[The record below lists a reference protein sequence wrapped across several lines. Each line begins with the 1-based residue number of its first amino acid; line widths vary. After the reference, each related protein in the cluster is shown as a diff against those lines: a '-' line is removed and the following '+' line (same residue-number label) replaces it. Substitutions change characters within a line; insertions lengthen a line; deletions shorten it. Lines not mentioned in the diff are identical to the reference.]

1 MKTEQLVASLVADRA
16 GSTRPLGRS
25 VGWAVL
31 AGALVSLVI
40 FAVEFGPRV
49 DLAAAFATWRFDFKL
64 LLVLAALM
72 AASAACLA
80 MARPVVVAR
89 WRWSVLP
96 VLFLAV
102 ALLGVELVAVP
113 AGTWQARLV
122 GSNAIDCLTAI
133 PLFALAPLAALL
145 LTMRRAAAPASPALA
160 GAACGALA
168 AAAAAVIYAFHCF
181 DDSPLFVLTWY
192 TLAAIPVI
200 LLGAA
205 VGRRL
210 LRW

>member
-1 MKTEQLVASLVADRA
+1 MKTDQLVSSLVADLA
-16 GSTRPLGRS
+16 GSARPLGRS
-25 VGWAVL
+25 VGRAVL

-49 DLAAAFATWRFDFKL
+49 DLAAAFATWRFDLKL
-64 LLVLAALM
+64 VLVLASLL

-80 MARPVVVAR
+80 MARPVTTGR
-89 WRWSVLP
+89 WRWTLLP
-96 VLFLAV
+96 ALLIAAAALATELAV
-102 ALLGVELVAVP
+102 LP
-113 AGTWQARLV
+113 AGTWEARLV
-122 GSNAIDCLTAI
+122 GSNALVCLTAI
-133 PLFALAPLAALL
+133 PLFALAPLGALL
-145 LTMRRAAAPASPALA
+145 LAMRRAAPASPALA

-192 TLAAIPVI
+192 SLAAIPVV
-200 LLGAA
+200 LLGAL

>member
-1 MKTEQLVASLVADRA
+1 MKTEQLVASLVADQA
-16 GSTRPLGRS
+16 GSVRPLGRT
-25 VGWAVL
+25 VGGAVL
-31 AGALVSLVI
+31 GGALVSLVI

-64 LLVLAALM
+64 VLVLAALL

-80 MARPVVVAR
+80 MARPVVIAR
-89 WRWSVLP
+89 WQWSVLP
-96 VLFLAV
+96 VLFLAA
-102 ALLGVELVAVP
+102 ALLGVELVVVP
-113 AGTWQARLV
+113 AETWQARLV
-122 GSNAIDCLTAI
+122 GSNALDCLTAI

-168 AAAAAVIYAFHCF
+168 AAAAAVLYAFHCF

-192 TLAAIPVI
+192 PLAAIPVI
-200 LLGAA
+200 VAGAVA
-205 VGRRL
+205 GHRL

>member
-16 GSTRPLGRS
+16 VSARPLRRS
-25 VGWAVL
+25 VGKAML
-31 AGALVSLVI
+31 MGALVSLVI
-40 FAVEFGPRV
+40 FAVEYGPRV
-49 DLAAAFATWRFDFKL
+49 DLLPALMTWRFDLKL
-64 LLVLAALM
+64 ALVLAAVV
-72 AASAACLA
+72 AAAAACLA
-80 MARPVVVAR
+80 MARPVSTER
-89 WRWSVLP
+89 WRWTVLP
-96 VLFLAV
+96 VLLIATSTLAAELAV
-102 ALLGVELVAVP
+102 VP
-113 AGTWQARLV
+113 AARWKAQLV
-122 GSNAIDCLTAI
+122 GSNALDCLTAI

-145 LTMRRAAAPASPALA
+145 LTMRRAAPASPALA

-192 TLAAIPVI
+192 SLAAIPVV

-205 VGRRL
+205 VGHRL

>member
-1 MKTEQLVASLVADRA
+1 MKTEQFVASLVADRA

-25 VGWAVL
+25 VSRAVL
-31 AGALVSLVI
+31 AGAAVSLVI
-40 FAVEFGPRV
+40 FALEFGPRV
-49 DLAAAFATWRFDFKL
+49 DLAAAFATWRFDAK
-64 LLVLAALM
+64 LVLVISALV

-80 MARPVVVAR
+80 MARPLITVR
-89 WRWSVLP
+89 WRWAVLP
-96 VLFLAV
+96 VLLIAAAALATELAV
-102 ALLGVELVAVP
+102 LP
-113 AGTWQARLV
+113 AGTWEARLV
-122 GSNAIDCLTAI
+122 GSNALVCLTAI
-133 PLFALAPLAALL
+133 PLFALAPLVGLL
-145 LTMRRAAAPASPALA
+145 LTLRRAAPASPARA

-192 TLAAIPVI
+192 SLAAIPVI
-200 LLGAA
+200 LLGAV

>member
-1 MKTEQLVASLVADRA
+1 VADRA
-16 GSTRPLGRS
+16 GSARPLART
-25 VGWAVL
+25 VGGAVL

-64 LLVLAALM
+64 LLVLTALLAAY
-72 AASAACLA
+72 AACLA
-80 MARPVVVAR
+80 MARPVVIAR
-89 WRWSVLP
+89 WRWTVLP
-96 VLFLAV
+96 ILFLAV

-113 AGTWQARLV
+113 AGTWQARLI
-122 GSNAIDCLTAI
+122 GSNALDCLMAI

-145 LTMRRAAAPASPALA
+145 LALRRAAPASPTRA
-160 GAACGALA
+160 GAAAGGLA
-168 AAAAAVIYAFHCF
+168 AAVAATIYAFHCF

-192 TLAAIPVI
+192 PLAAIPVI
-200 LLGAA
+200 VAGAVA
-205 VGRRL
+205 GHRL

>member
-16 GSTRPLGRS
+16 GSAKPLGRS
-25 VGWAVL
+25 VGGAIL

-49 DLAAAFATWRFDFKL
+49 DLSTAFATWRFDLKL
-64 LLVLAALM
+64 VLVLAALV
-72 AASAACLA
+72 AASGACLA
-80 MARPVVVAR
+80 MARPVVSAR
-89 WRWSVLP
+89 WQWRLLPVILLAVVALGTELAVLP
-96 VLFLAV
+96 AD
-102 ALLGVELVAVP
+102 
-113 AGTWQARLV
+113 TWQVRLV
-122 GSNAIDCLTAI
+122 GSNALVCLTAI

-145 LTMRRAAAPASPALA
+145 LALRRTAPASPALA
-160 GAACGALA
+160 GAAAGALA
-168 AAAAAVIYAFHCF
+168 AAAAAAVYAFHCF

-192 TLAAIPVI
+192 PLAAIPVV
-200 LLGAA
+200 LVGAA

>member
-16 GSTRPLGRS
+16 GSARPLGRS
-25 VGWAVL
+25 MGRAVL

-49 DLAAAFATWRFDFKL
+49 DLVTALATWRFDVKL
-64 LLVLAALM
+64 VLVLAALM

-80 MARPVVVAR
+80 MARPVASVR
-89 WRWSVLP
+89 WRWAALP
-96 VLFLAV
+96 LLLIAAAALGTELAV
-102 ALLGVELVAVP
+102 VP
-113 AGTWQARLV
+113 AETWEARLV
-122 GSNAIDCLTAI
+122 GSNALVCLTAI
-133 PLFALAPLAALL
+133 PIFALAPLAALL
-145 LTMRRAAAPASPALA
+145 LTLRRAAPASPALA

-200 LLGAA
+200 LTGAA

>member
-1 MKTEQLVASLVADRA
+1 MKTDQLVSSLVADRP
-16 GSTRPLGRS
+16 GSARPLGRA
-25 VGWAVL
+25 VGRAVL

-49 DLAAAFATWRFDFKL
+49 DLAAAFATWRFDLKL
-64 LLVLAALM
+64 VLVLASLL

-80 MARPVVVAR
+80 MARPVTTGR
-89 WRWSVLP
+89 WRWTLLP
-96 VLFLAV
+96 
-102 ALLGVELVAVP
+102 ALLIAAAALATELTVLP
-113 AGTWQARLV
+113 AGTWEARLV
-122 GSNAIDCLTAI
+122 GSNALVCLTAI
-133 PLFALAPLAALL
+133 PLFALAPLGALL
-145 LTMRRAAAPASPALA
+145 LAMRRAAPDSPALA

-192 TLAAIPVI
+192 SLAAIPVV
-200 LLGAA
+200 LLGAL

>member
-16 GSTRPLGRS
+16 GSARPLGRS
-25 VGWAVL
+25 IGRAVL

-49 DLAAAFATWRFDFKL
+49 DLAAAVATWRFDLKL
-64 LLVLAALM
+64 VLMLAALV

-80 MARPVVVAR
+80 MARPVATGR
-89 WRWSVLP
+89 WRWAVLP
-96 VLFLAV
+96 ALLIAAAALGAELAV
-102 ALLGVELVAVP
+102 LP
-113 AGTWQARLV
+113 AGDWKARLV
-122 GSNAIDCLTAI
+122 GSNALVCLTAI
-133 PLFALAPLAALL
+133 PLFALAPLVALL
-145 LTMRRAAAPASPALA
+145 LTMRRAAPASPMLA

-168 AAAAAVIYAFHCF
+168 AAAAAVIYALHCF

-192 TLAAIPVI
+192 SLAAIPVI
-200 LLGAA
+200 FVGAVA
-205 VGRRL
+205 GRRL

>member
-1 MKTEQLVASLVADRA
+1 MRTEQLVASLVADRA
-16 GSTRPLGRS
+16 GSAWPLGRS
-25 VGWAVL
+25 VGRAVF

-49 DLAAAFATWRFDFKL
+49 DLAPAFATWRFDLKL
-64 LLVLAALM
+64 MLVLAALV

-80 MARPVVVAR
+80 MARPVPTAR
-89 WRWSVLP
+89 WRWAVLP
-96 VLFLAV
+96 ALLIAAAALGTELAV
-102 ALLGVELVAVP
+102 LP

-122 GSNAIDCLTAI
+122 GSNALVCLTAI

-145 LTMRRAAAPASPALA
+145 LTLRRTAPASPALA

-192 TLAAIPVI
+192 SLAAIPVV
-200 LLGAA
+200 LLGAV
-205 VGRRL
+205 VGHRL

>member
-16 GSTRPLGRS
+16 VSARPFGRS
-25 VGWAVL
+25 VGRAVL

-40 FAVEFGPRV
+40 FALEFGPRV
-49 DLAAAFATWRFDFKL
+49 DLAAAFATWRFDLKL
-64 LLVLAALM
+64 VLVLASLL
-72 AASAACLA
+72 AAFAACLA
-80 MARPVVVAR
+80 MSRPVPTGR
-89 WRWSVLP
+89 WRWAVLP
-96 VLFLAV
+96 ALLIAAAALGTELAV
-102 ALLGVELVAVP
+102 LP
-113 AGTWQARLV
+113 AGSWETHLV
-122 GSNAIDCLTAI
+122 GSNALVCLTAI

-145 LTMRRAAAPASPALA
+145 LTMRRAAPAYPTLA

-192 TLAAIPVI
+192 SLAAIPVV

-205 VGRRL
+205 VGHRL